1 MAITLPTLTRTL
13 DDDFTNTWYEIRD
26 DVIDNILGATV
37 FWAALKYHGCL
48 TPQVGG
54 EYVTRTVS
62 YGEKST
68 QRIKK
73 GSVLTQSTPDLD
85 TMGIWNWRYFV
96 VDINRSTIDDAKNAG
111 KFRIKSYLARRIE
124 AARNAIVQDIETYL
138 HQWGAYYAAPVQPN
152 GLYDICPN
160 YTAEDVDGNTAGDP
174 WNGDGSNSN
183 SQQVGT
189 SNGGISRATGNEW
202 WTNWAAFDGAT
213 EDLVDREA
221 ATHASYTVN
230 LLPDMRHF
238 YNLISANQESPNFIM
253 SDQDLYEAYEDEVSD
268 RQQIVRNG
276 FTREAVDLG
285 FEALTF
291 KGATMTYSG
300 KMANTLHMVMLN
312 LNYVEYP
319 YDPNLWFDMTD
330 WKDTANQ
337 LERVA
342 YIVCMTPG
350 LLTTQPRRNGIME
363 YAS

>member
-1 MAITLPTLTRTL
+1 MTRTL
-13 DDDFTNTWYEIRD
+13 DDDFTNTWYEIRSE
-26 DVIDNILGATV
+26 VIDNILDATI
-37 FWAALKYHGCL
+37 FWAALKRFGCL

-54 EYVTRTVS
+54 EYVTRTVG

-68 QRIKK
+68 QRITK
-73 GSVLTQSTPDLD
+73 GTVLTQSVPDLD
-85 TMGIWNWRYFV
+85 TMALWNWRYFV

-111 KFRIKSYLARRIE
+111 KFRIKSYLARRLE
-124 AARNAIVQDIETYL
+124 AARNAIVQDLETYI
-138 HQWGAYYAAPVQPN
+138 HQWGAYYAAPLQPN
-152 GLYDICPN
+152 GLYDICPHM
-160 YTAEDVDGNTAGDP
+160 TAETAVGAGAASD
-174 WNGDGSNSN
+174 

-189 SNGGISRATGNEW
+189 SNGGISRADGNEW
-202 WTNWAAFDGAT
+202 WTNWTAYDGAT
-213 EDLVDREA
+213 EDTTDKEVP
-221 ATHASYTVN
+221 TNASYTVN

-238 YNLISANQESPNFIM
+238 YNLINANQEAPNFIM
-253 SDQDLYEAYEDEVSD
+253 MDQNMYEAYEDEVSD
-268 RQQIVRNG
+268 RQQIVRNA
-276 FTREAVDLG
+276 FTREAIDLG

-300 KMANTLHMVMLN
+300 KLAGTLHAFLLN
-312 LNYVEYP
+312 MNHIEFV

-350 LLTTQPRRNGIME
+350 LITDQPRRHGCME